1 MLKISQSRKFKKD
14 IKKFK
19 QNARKITNPL
29 LQKEYDALLKK
40 FIDQCNIIDNAHS
53 PEYNGNI
60 DPRTIRDNVMEM
72 SFLREKLNKFLN

>member
-1 MLKISQSRKFKKD
+1 MLKISQSRQFKKD

-19 QNARKITNPL
+19 QGAKKITNPF
-29 LQKEYDALLKK
+29 LQKEYDELLIR

-53 PEYNGNI
+53 SEYNGNI

-72 SFLREKLNKFLN
+72 SFLREKLNSLLN